1 MISRRIKITNLTGLY
16 VISTGK
22 FCDVAVRFK
31 SSIKFKHDETTSN
44 AKSILSVLGSGI
56 KMGDEIELIC
66 EGEDEEEA
74 MKEMVQVIES
84 KLD

>member
-1 MISRRIKITNLTGLY
+1 MVSRHIKITNLTGLY
-16 VISTGK
+16 MFSTGM
-22 FCDVAVRFK
+22 FCDAAVRFK
-31 SSIKFKHDETTSN
+31 SRIIFKHGETTTN

-74 MKEMVQVIES
+74 MKQLVKVIEGQ
-84 KLD
+84 LG